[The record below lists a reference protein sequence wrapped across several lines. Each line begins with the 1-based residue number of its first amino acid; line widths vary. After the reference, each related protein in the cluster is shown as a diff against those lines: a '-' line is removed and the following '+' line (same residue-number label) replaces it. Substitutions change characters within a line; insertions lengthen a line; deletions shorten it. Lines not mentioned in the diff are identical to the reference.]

1 MIAVKKIAKVKNN
14 EINIKLPKEFENM
27 EVEIII
33 LPKEEDYEFWKEE
46 EINQIGKIG
55 FISSSFEDDEEDY
68 SKW

>member
-1 MIAVKKIAKVKNN
+1 MIAVKKIARVKNN

-33 LPKEEDYEFWKEE
+33 LPKEENYELWKEK
-46 EINQIGKIG
+46 EINQVGKTG
-55 FISSSFEDDEEDY
+55 FISSSFEGDEEDY

>member
-1 MIAVKKIAKVKNN
+1 MIAVKKIARVKNN

-33 LPKEEDYEFWKEE
+33 LPKEKNYEFWKEK

-55 FISSSFEDDEEDY
+55 FISSSFEDHEEDY
-68 SKW
+68 SI